1 MINMFNTNLNLPEM
15 VVNNKRNRKRIGNLL
30 QMGGLGFAD
39 VYNLV
44 SGYLVFDHMIAS
56 IVGENGIYL
65 SCEGFPALFSI
76 ASLTPSL
83 ENVTRVETSSVRRI
97 NE

>member
-1 MINMFNTNLNLPEM
+1 MINLFNTNLALPEPI
-15 VVNNKRNRKRIGNLL
+15 VNNKKNRKRIGNLL

-44 SGYLVFDHMIAS
+44 AGYLVFDHMIAS
-56 IVGENGIYL
+56 IVGEGGVYL

-76 ASLTPSL
+76 ASLTPNL
-83 ENVTRVETSSVRRI
+83 ENVTRIETSSIRRE